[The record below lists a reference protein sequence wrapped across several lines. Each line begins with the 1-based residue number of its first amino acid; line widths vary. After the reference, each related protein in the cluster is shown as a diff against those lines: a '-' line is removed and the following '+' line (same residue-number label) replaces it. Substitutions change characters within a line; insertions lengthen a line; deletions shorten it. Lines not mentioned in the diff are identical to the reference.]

1 VIWSASKL
9 DLHAIAQSSAQ
20 QSTASAGGRRSLH
33 ALVVAEV
40 ALTLVVLV
48 QAGLLLRT
56 FRSLQKVDPG
66 YNPDHV
72 LVYQIALPGVKYGNS
87 EARRAFFQD
96 HLDRVG
102 ALPGVISTSAITA
115 PPLGG
120 HWGNFFN
127 LENAVPKGPNEP
139 DPVVLQRVAF
149 PRYFETMAIP
159 MVAGRSFTERDGMN
173 DGSRSVIVNEN
184 FAKRFWP
191 GENPI
196 GKRISHRYPNAPWMT
211 VVGVAK
217 DVRHYGQD
225 QPVTPGVYI
234 PFVQDPQWQ
243 MAVVVRSSVEPFV
256 LVASVRSLVMQSDPE
271 LPVFGVVTMEQ
282 RLAQSIWPRRLTAS
296 LFAIFSSVALLMA
309 VGGIYGVFSY
319 VVSRRTQEIGV
330 RMALGAHGRDVLW
343 LVVRTGL
350 ALAGIGVGIGLLG
363 TLLLVPGTRNL
374 LYGVSP
380 FDPII
385 LAGVALLLMGVAAFA
400 CWLPARRAMNVQPM
414 TALRC
419 E

>member
-1 VIWSASKL
+1 
-9 DLHAIAQSSAQ
+9 
-20 QSTASAGGRRSLH
+20 
-33 ALVVAEV
+33 
-40 ALTLVVLV
+40 
-48 QAGLLLRT
+48 
-56 FRSLQKVDPG
+56 
-66 YNPDHV
+66 
-72 LVYQIALPGVKYGNS
+72 
-87 EARRAFFQD
+87 
-96 HLDRVG
+96 
-102 ALPGVISTSAITA
+102 
-115 PPLGG
+115 
-120 HWGNFFN
+120 
-127 LENAVPKGPNEP
+127 
-139 DPVVLQRVAF
+139 
-149 PRYFETMAIP
+149 
-159 MVAGRSFTERDGMN
+159 
-173 DGSRSVIVNEN
+173 
-184 FAKRFWP
+184 
-191 GENPI
+191 
-196 GKRISHRYPNAPWMT
+196 
-211 VVGVAK
+211 
-217 DVRHYGQD
+217 
-225 QPVTPGVYI
+225 
-234 PFVQDPQWQ
+234 
-243 MAVVVRSSVEPFV
+243 
-256 LVASVRSLVMQSDPE
+256 MQSDPE

>member
-1 VIWSASKL
+1 MNLLKRLNTLRCSLRQRPEEGVRFHPGSSG
-9 DLHAIAQSSAQ
+9 AIFVE
-20 QSTASAGGRRSLH
+20 TMWHDIRF
-33 ALVVAEV
+33 ALRTLRYNPGFAAIT
-40 ALTLVVLV
+40 ALTLALGVAGNILIFTVYNSPYLRLFPFVEPSRLV
-48 QAGLLLRT
+48 
-56 FRSLQKVDPG
+56 D
-66 YNPDHV
+66 
-72 LVYQIALPGVKYGNS
+72 
-87 EARRAFFQD
+87 
-96 HLDRVG
+96 LDK
-102 ALPGVISTSAITA
+102 TA
-115 PPLGG
+115 PR
-120 HWGNFFN
+120 WN
-127 LENAVPKGPNEP
+127 LKYTGLSYPDFDNC

-385 LAGVALLLMGVAAFA
+385 LAGVALLLMDVAAFA